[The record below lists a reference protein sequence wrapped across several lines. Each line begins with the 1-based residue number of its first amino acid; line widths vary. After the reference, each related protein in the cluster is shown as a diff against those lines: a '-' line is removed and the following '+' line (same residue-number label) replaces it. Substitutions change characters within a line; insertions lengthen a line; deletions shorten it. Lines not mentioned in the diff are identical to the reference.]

1 MSEESFNLRIAVI
14 GLGLMGGSLAYAL
27 RGFRNSFLVGYDA
40 DEEIRRQ
47 AEKKKA
53 VDHCAASLPEAVKNA
68 DLVIFC
74 SSPSSIL
81 YNMESSLA
89 DFKNGALVSDV
100 CGVKRDIA
108 ALAVEKFPDYVDYIG
123 LHPMAGKEVG
133 GFINADPLIFKDAGF
148 IIVLPPRPYQEK
160 HLRLLEE
167 LSLYAGAGR
176 VAVNRTCEHDKII
189 SYTSDLM
196 HISAA
201 MLCAE
206 YHHGMTTAHTAGAF
220 RDCTRIARI
229 DPDLWTDLFLRNA
242 ENILEQLDR
251 YHSGLSAFREA
262 LATRD
267 AGTLHA
273 LLQKASR
280 NKELMMT
287 L

>member
-1 MSEESFNLRIAVI
+1 MSTESCNLKIAVI

-27 RGFRNSFLVGYDA
+27 RGFRNSFIAGYDA

-47 AEKKKA
+47 AIQKKA
-53 VDHCAASLPEAVKNA
+53 VDYCAASLPEAVKDA
-68 DLVIFC
+68 DVVIFC

-81 YNMESSLA
+81 HNMEASLA
-89 DFKNGALVSDV
+89 DFKPGALVSDV

-108 ALAVEKFPDYVDYIG
+108 ALAVGKFPDHVDYIG

-148 IIVLPPRPYQEK
+148 IIVLPPRAYQEK

-167 LSLYAGAGR
+167 LSLYIGAGR
-176 VAVNRTCEHDKII
+176 VAVNRTSEHDAII

-201 MLCAE
+201 MLCAG
-206 YHHGMTTAHTAGAF
+206 YHPGMTAAHTAGAF

-242 ENILEQLDR
+242 TNILEQLDR
-251 YHSGLSAFREA
+251 YRGSLSAFREA
-262 LATRD
+262 LAAGD
-267 AGTLHA
+267 ADALHA

-280 NKELMMT
+280 NKELIMT

>member
-1 MSEESFNLRIAVI
+1 MSTESCDLKIAVI

-27 RGFRNSFLVGYDA
+27 RGFRNSFIAAYDA
-40 DEEIRRQ
+40 DEEIRRL
-47 AEKKKA
+47 AGEKKA
-53 VDHCAASLPEAVKNA
+53 VDHYAPSLPEAVKDA

-81 YNMESSLA
+81 HNMEASLA
-89 DFKNGALVSDV
+89 DFKPGALVSDV

-108 ALAVEKFPDYVDYIG
+108 ALAAEKFPDHVDYIG

-133 GFINADPLIFKDAGF
+133 GFINADPLIFKNAGF
-148 IIVLPPRPYQEK
+148 IIVLPPRAYQEK

-167 LSLYAGAGR
+167 LSLYIGAGR
-176 VAVNRTCEHDKII
+176 VAVNRTGEHDAII

-201 MLCAE
+201 MLCAG
-206 YHHGMTTAHTAGAF
+206 YHPGMTAAHTAGAF
-220 RDCTRIARI
+220 RDCTRIAQI

-251 YHSGLSAFREA
+251 YRGSLSVFREA
-262 LATRD
+262 LAAGDSD
-267 AGTLHA
+267 ALHS

-280 NKELMMT
+280 NKELIMT